1 MKVKY
6 KFSIIWVI
14 MAIIWFAITLFVY
27 QKYIPN
33 APDEYLMVR
42 IITLVILPISI
53 GLYYL
58 AMPLINYCTL
68 DDNMITI
75 HKNAVVFRYKIKR
88 DELECCRVNRNDLEF
103 YTVKDKSFA
112 IHLDWSNKEQV
123 IQLIKKL
130 QSFTQVYEGNTQTSI
145 DLKDFDL

>member
-1 MKVKY
+1 
-6 KFSIIWVI
+6 
-14 MAIIWFAITLFVY
+14 
-27 QKYIPN
+27 
-33 APDEYLMVR
+33 
-42 IITLVILPISI
+42 
-53 GLYYL
+53 
-58 AMPLINYCTL
+58 MPLINYCTL